1 MYVGKTQKKPYRN
14 ITYKGVQV
22 YETAADHREK
32 AFVIYQ
38 TCICRQLVAGSGTW
52 DQRKAV
58 RQIET
63 NSGKFRQIQTVSDRL
78 KLFARYRDEN
88 LAPAAAGLPFEQD
101 CPRVRW
107 NPPFF

>member
-1 MYVGKTQKKPYRN
+1 M
-14 ITYKGVQV
+14 
-22 YETAADHREK
+22 
-32 AFVIYQ
+32 
-38 TCICRQLVAGSGTW
+38 
-52 DQRKAV
+52 

-63 NSGKFRQIQTVSDRL
+63 NSGKFRQIETESDTL

-107 NPPFF
+107 NPPFFNVFLSIPMFYTTIFLSFKIVQICMEQQIYTI